1 MAGETDGKVSR
12 KKPTKKAA
20 TRSRSTTSST
30 TARKAKRPTK
40 KAAAKRTA
48 AKEAAS
54 RAARKVPAES
64 PTTPLAV
71 SQSPRNAKPQAE
83 PLSADQ
89 QEAVL
94 ALLLR
99 GASPAGACQQ
109 LGLGVEAVGRTVEE
123 DEAFRRRAGDVTGV
137 LSGNVMA
144 VLYRGAMEGSV
155 SAQQAWLKLF
165 PPPPW
170 QRGPQD
176 GEAETRTPAT
186 FDETLKDLT
195 DAELVELARAMGVD
209 LPGEPEAG
217 LDAAAEGTAL
227 PA

>member
-1 MAGETDGKVSR
+1 MAGEANAKGKGLR
-12 KKPTKKAA
+12 KRPTKKAA

-30 TARKAKRPTK
+30 TARKPQR
-40 KAAAKRTA
+40 AAKKPATRRRA
-48 AKEAAS
+48 VSREGEA
-54 RAARKVPAES
+54 PAEPMGHRS
-64 PTTPLAV
+64 PIAEARQEPRPPAQTSLTP
-71 SQSPRNAKPQAE
+71 
-83 PLSADQ
+83 DQ
-89 QEAVL
+89 QQAVL

-109 LGLGVEAVGRTVEE
+109 LGLGVEALTQAVEQ
-123 DEAFRRRAGDVTGV
+123 DETFRRRAGEVTGV

-170 QRGPQD
+170 QRGPHD
-176 GEAETRTPAT
+176 DEADARTPAT

-195 DAELVELARAMGVD
+195 DGELVELAHAMGVD
-209 LPGEPEAG
+209 LPHEPEADV
-217 LDAAAEGTAL
+217 DAAAL